1 MGKVLRKI
9 LKEYKSPV
17 MKDVPPFTG
26 GLVGYFSYDYMKY
39 PEPTLKP
46 VLEQRR
52 EDEGKDQKEQEF
64 RDVDLMLF
72 DKVIVFDHYRQKLI
86 LITGV
91 RLEGNLSE
99 NCQKAVGELLEMERL
114 IKSGAKANFRPLE
127 LFREEDG
134 ENVTDGFSYG
144 AGKEEFCRMTEEAG
158 KYIREG
164 DIFQVVLSNPITV
177 RPEEACLTYIGC

>member
-52 EDEGKDQKEQEF
+52 EHA
-64 RDVDLMLF
+64 
-72 DKVIVFDHYRQKLI
+72 I
-86 LITGV
+86 
-91 RLEGNLSE
+91 
-99 NCQKAVGELLEMERL
+99 
-114 IKSGAKANFRPLE
+114 
-127 LFREEDG
+127 
-134 ENVTDGFSYG
+134 
-144 AGKEEFCRMTEEAG
+144 
-158 KYIREG
+158 
-164 DIFQVVLSNPITV
+164 
-177 RPEEACLTYIGC
+177 